1 MSESDLLKIIKSI
14 VLQGREI
21 LQTFVWSGAN
31 KLSPPPNCYPL
42 LPLVTPITPCYL
54 LLPLLPLVTPCYL
67 CYPLLPLLPLITPC
81 YPCYALFQF
90 VTPITLVTPSYP
102 CYPLLPVVIPKYPLL
117 PFIPLVELFW
127 KNSSYVSGVSVCISL
142 WLCNLVTL
150 YVRMFVARAN
160 KVEGTISWCLG
171 TNEILAFT

>member
-1 MSESDLLKIIKSI
+1 MSESDLLKTRKSI

-67 CYPLLPLLPLITPC
+67 CYPLLPLVTPVTPCFNLLPLLPLS
-81 YPCYALFQF
+81 P
-90 VTPITLVTPSYP
+90 LVTPVTRCYQLLP
-102 CYPLLPVVIPKYPLL
+102 LNTLCYPLYPLL
-117 PFIPLVELFW
+117 SYFEKIAHISVERA
-127 KNSSYVSGVSVCISL
+127 YVSL

-171 TNEILAFT
+171 TNEILAST

>member
-1 MSESDLLKIIKSI
+1 MSESDLLKTRKSI
-14 VLQGREI
+14 VLQGGEI

-31 KLSPPPNCYPL
+31 KLSPPP
-42 LPLVTPITPCYL
+42 PIVTPCYL
-54 LLPLLPLVTPCYL
+54 LLPLLPLVTSCYPY
-67 CYPLLPLLPLITPC
+67 YPLLPLLPLITPC
-81 YPCYALFQF
+81 YPLL
-90 VTPITLVTPSYP
+90 PLVTPVTPCFNLLPLLPLSPLVTPVTRCYQLLP
-102 CYPLLPVVIPKYPLL
+102 LNTLCYPLYPLL
-117 PFIPLVELFW
+117 SYFEKIAHMSVERA
-127 KNSSYVSGVSVCISL
+127 YVSL

>member
-1 MSESDLLKIIKSI
+1 MSESDLLKTRKSI

-31 KLSPPPNCYPL
+31 KLSPPP
-42 LPLVTPITPCYL
+42 PIVTPCYL
-54 LLPLLPLVTPCYL
+54 LLPLLPLVTPITPCYL
-67 CYPLLPLLPLITPC
+67 CYPLLPLVTPVTPCFNLLPLLPLS
-81 YPCYALFQF
+81 P
-90 VTPITLVTPSYP
+90 LVTPVTRCYQLP
-102 CYPLLPVVIPKYPLL
+102 LNTLCYPLYPLL
-117 PFIPLVELFW
+117 SYFEKIAHMSVERA
-127 KNSSYVSGVSVCISL
+127 YVSL

-171 TNEILAFT
+171 TNEILAST